1 MMKEYLPLI
10 VDLLIPILMS
20 LVAWLSVSAKKWID
34 AKVKN
39 EWASGALT
47 RLSDAVFD
55 VVKATEQTMA
65 QEVREAAADGKI
77 TTDEAKAIKEHAIDR
92 VKAHVG
98 SKGMDELKRV
108 LDADAI
114 EHVIEDKIE
123 AYLLDRKMD
132 IAALVIGTDG
142 LNDGDDNDDDDKNEN
157 EGVSKR

>member
-1 MMKEYLPLI
+1 MKEYLPLI

-39 EWASGALT
+39 EWARGALT
-47 RLSDAVFD
+47 RLGDAVYD

-65 QEVREAAADGKI
+65 QEIREAAADGKF
-77 TTDEAKAIKEHAIDR
+77 TADEAKAIKQHAIDR

-132 IAALVIGTDG
+132 MAALIIGTDG
-142 LNDGDDNDDDDKNEN
+142 IDDD
-157 EGVSKR
+157 EGEEVTDET